1 MTVYEVQHW
10 LLATFRSVKIVEPI
24 MTSKWGWPI
33 CESLH
38 FFGLS
43 LLVGT
48 VGMFDMRLLGI
59 AKRIPI
65 SALHRLIPW
74 GIGGYAVN
82 IITGSMFL
90 VTAPDQYL
98 YNSAFH
104 FKMLFMAVA
113 GLNVLTFYSAVFRKV
128 NVLGAGA
135 DAPLAAKWIGGAS
148 LFLWTG
154 IIIFGRLL
162 TFYRPFQCGAEGP
175 IGLLATCLPSR

>member
-1 MTVYEVQHW
+1 MTVYEIQHW
-10 LLATFRSVKIVEPI
+10 LLTTLGSVEIVKPV

-38 FFGLS
+38 FIGLS
-43 LLVGT
+43 LLIGT
-48 VGMFDMRLLGI
+48 IGMFDMRLLGI

-74 GIGGYAVN
+74 GIGGYILN

-104 FKMLFMAVA
+104 LKMLFMAVA

-154 IIIFGRLL
+154 VIIFGRLL
-162 TFYRPFQCGAEGP
+162 TFYRPFACGKGGATGF
-175 IGLLATCLPSR
+175 LATCL

>member
-10 LLATFRSVKIVEPI
+10 LLTTLRSVEIVKPI

-38 FFGLS
+38 FVGLS
-43 LLVGT
+43 LLIGT
-48 VGMFDMRLLGI
+48 VGMFDMRLLGF

-74 GIGGYAVN
+74 GIGGYTLN

-90 VTAPDQYL
+90 VSAPDQYL
-98 YNSAFH
+98 YNPAFH
-104 FKMLFMAVA
+104 LKMLFMAVA

-154 IIIFGRLL
+154 IIIFGRML
-162 TFYRPFQCGAEGP
+162 TFYRPFPCGGKGP
-175 IGLLATCLPSR
+175 AGFLATCL